1 MKFMLLVFGEPRDLH
16 LKSSE
21 WIERMAGFMVRFDDE
36 LAENGELVYSEVLEP
51 ATSATLIEWMDGS
64 TRVGRG
70 AFNRADR
77 PLSRYWVVT
86 VPNEDR
92 ALELAASVSTVIEN
106 AVEVRQVMEQ
116 STVP

>member
-1 MKFMLLVFGEPRDLH
+1 MKFMLLVFGEPHELH
-16 LKSSE
+16 LKSTE

-36 LAENGELVYSEVLEP
+36 LAEHGELVYSEVLEP
-51 ATSATLIEWMDGS
+51 ATSASLVEWVDGS

-77 PLSRYWVVT
+77 PLARYWVVL
-86 VPNEDR
+86 VPNEGR
-92 ALELAASVSTVIEN
+92 ALELASSLAAVLES